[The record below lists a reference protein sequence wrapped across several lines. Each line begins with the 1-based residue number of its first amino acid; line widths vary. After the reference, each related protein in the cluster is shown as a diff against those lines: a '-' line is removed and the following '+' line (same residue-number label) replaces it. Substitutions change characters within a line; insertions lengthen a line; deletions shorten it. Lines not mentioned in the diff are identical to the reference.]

1 MKRFSV
7 LVICG
12 VLVITT
18 LSGCQENLVRPE
30 DRPVLVEIYDDGEFP
45 QSMVGTWRAEEA
57 SCELTF
63 EPDGNISSAV
73 IALGRTRVVPGQTT
87 TVPMRED
94 GKGIYKP
101 GQWVVT
107 YSPVT
112 QELSVEIVMEYLHLE
127 FGDHLLEGNSKELFI
142 GTVPQD
148 GDQWQAEW
156 VRMPNYVSYTPERTE
171 LPIAPEEMT
180 RPITFKKVPVETN

>member
-7 LVICG
+7 LVICS
-12 VLVITT
+12 VLVITA
-18 LSGCQENLVRPE
+18 LSGCQGDLVQPQ

-45 QSMVGTWRAEEA
+45 QFMVGTWRAEEA

-87 TVPMRED
+87 TVPMREG

-107 YSPVT
+107 YSPDAK
-112 QELSVEIVMEYLHLE
+112 ELAVEIVMDYLHLE

-142 GTVPQD
+142 GVVSQD
-148 GDQWQAEW
+148 TEEWKVDW
-156 VRMPNYVSYTPERTE
+156 VRMPNYVSYTPEPTE

-180 RPITFKKVPVETN
+180 RSITFKKVPVEPN